1 MPCFK
6 QNQTLAN
13 TTRKFEAA
21 MPIKTPDGFEP
32 IIAGEDVS
40 FETHVGPLF
49 RKLDVP
55 EKLAVWGFQAEQHHC
70 NPYGVLHGGMA
81 VALADT
87 MMGSLVFHAIGGA
100 PCATI
105 SLNTEFIAAAKSG
118 EWIEGRAELLR
129 QGRSVC
135 FVRAELFAGDKR
147 IMTAS
152 GAWAI
157 IGAKQSL

>member
-1 MPCFK
+1 MP
-6 QNQTLAN
+6 
-13 TTRKFEAA
+13 AA
-21 MPIKTPDGFEP
+21 PEGYKLVTGDNG
-32 IIAGEDVS
+32 VS

-55 EKLAVWGFQAEQHHC
+55 KQQAIWGFKAEQHHC
-70 NPYGVLHGGMA
+70 NPYGMLHGGMA

-87 MMGSLVFHAIGGA
+87 MMGSLVFHAIDGA

-105 SLNTEFIAAAKSG
+105 SLNSEFLAAAKSG

-129 QGRSVC
+129 QGRKVC
-135 FVRAELFAGDKR
+135 FVRAELFAGDR
-147 IMTAS
+147 RLMTVS

-157 IGAKQSL
+157 IGTD

>member
-1 MPCFK
+1 M
-6 QNQTLAN
+6 TA
-13 TTRKFEAA
+13 
-21 MPIKTPDGFEP
+21 KTPDGYEA
-32 IIAGEDVS
+32 IIGGADVS

-49 RKLDVP
+49 RKPDVDDG
-55 EKLAVWGFQAEQHHC
+55 KAVWGFRVEQHHC
-70 NPYGVLHGGMA
+70 NPYGMLHGAMA

-87 MMGSLVFHAIGGA
+87 MMGSLVFHAIKSA

-105 SLNTEFIAAAKSG
+105 SLNTEFLAAAKSG
-118 EWIEGRAELLR
+118 DWIEGRAELLR

-135 FVRAELFAGDKR
+135 FVRAELFSGEKL

-157 IGAKQSL
+157 IGAGKTGDQRNP